1 MLNIKNHKIVNI
13 FEKLIQIILNI
24 LIVVAFLIILLVG
37 YNYIQLEILHKDY
50 TDFFGYTIFEV
61 STGSMKD
68 TLNIYDVIL
77 VKITKEVKQNDIITY
92 KYEDEIITH
101 RIVEIDEEK
110 IITKGDAN
118 NTEDKVIKKDN
129 IIGKVISIY
138 SKAGIWVRV
147 FSEPKILISLCI
159 TFILVGKVITKE
171 NNSDKH
177 RGRAQRKRK
186 EENVE

>member
-24 LIVVAFLIILLVG
+24 LIVIAFLVILLVG

-77 VKITKEVKQNDIITY
+77 VKITKEVKKQT
-92 KYEDEIITH
+92 
-101 RIVEIDEEK
+101 
-110 IITKGDAN
+110 
-118 NTEDKVIKKDN
+118 
-129 IIGKVISIY
+129 
-138 SKAGIWVRV
+138 
-147 FSEPKILISLCI
+147 
-159 TFILVGKVITKE
+159 
-171 NNSDKH
+171 
-177 RGRAQRKRK
+177 
-186 EENVE
+186 